1 MATKNND
8 DNPVD
13 NSFEYAMSQRGNPV
27 DDPLAAIKTMRLE
40 QLAVCRL
47 KAVKEMQAMGD
58 KATKSKVKTDD

>member
-1 MATKNND
+1 
-8 DNPVD
+8 
-13 NSFEYAMSQRGNPV
+13 MSQRGNPV